1 MTRRRMGQLF
11 MLLAV
16 VALIVAAA
24 APAGAAKAEKTS
36 YIVAECA
43 DAGNPQNLIWAENP
57 ADWELDGGRIWF
69 SKKLDRVH
77 IRGMVNL
84 YHEYLWTESGWS
96 EEPIGSNAT
105 VANGNAAVTEE
116 FDFVGPF
123 WGTFDFTDDGT
134 IGDFSGTWSWG
145 MSATGRATGT
155 SDDGS
160 LVKVTLGVDPT
171 DYLPL
176 PGDGC
181 GVAEF
186 MVISK

>member
-1 MTRRRMGQLF
+1 MGQLF
-11 MLLAV
+11 VLLAV

-43 DAGNPQNLIWAENP
+43 DAGNPQNLIWAPNP

-69 SKKLDRVH
+69 STELDRVH
-77 IRGMVNL
+77 IRGLENL
-84 YHEYLWTESGWS
+84 YDEYLWTGSGWLLF
-96 EEPIGSNAT
+96 GSNAT
-105 VANGNAAVTEE
+105 VANGNAAVNEAFE
-116 FDFVGPF
+116 FIGPF

-145 MSATGRATGT
+145 MSATGRAVGT

-160 LVKVTLGVDPT
+160 LVKITLGVDAA

-176 PGDGC
+176 PLEEGC
-181 GVAEF
+181 GVTEF